1 MDPNLWGPHYWFFL
15 HTVAFHYPT
24 HPTSIQKKM
33 YHRLIHH
40 FYEFIPN
47 KSIAT
52 LYEKILQKNPVTPY
66 LDTRDDFIQWMH
78 HIHNKINERLQKP
91 TITLQEHYDK
101 FLIHF
106 ESKEKKLKRLWKQKA
121 QIIITIFCVLV
132 YIWIQ

>member
-1 MDPNLWGPHYWFFL
+1 MDPNIWGPHYWFFL
-15 HTVAFHYPT
+15 HTVAFHYPL

-47 KSIAT
+47 KSMAT
-52 LYEKILQKNPVTPY
+52 VYEKILQKNPVTPY

-121 QIIITIFCVLV
+121 QIIITIFCVLM